1 MCTKIHAQHWFLCK
15 NNLNLPRWFF
25 LPCASLPPLV
35 HCVVMLATSLHWFL
49 FVCFYRSWF
58 SSPIIKQIYLGQF
71 KCWFAV
77 MLPGRR
83 ENYHGTGPLCLHINY
98 TNMISELY
106 QHMYSYNNISFVAEL
121 KQALRMILSCIT
133 SCESHELL
141 KLTTGLSICHN
152 WELLIVHPN
161 RPLCFKKI
169 RTNTRSH
176 LIFNTVVPNPDSHSI
191 GFDPQIFCTLILS
204 SKYV

>member
-1 MCTKIHAQHWFLCK
+1 MLHVHENSCAVLIPLCE
-15 NNLNLPRWFF
+15 NNLNLPRCFF
-25 LPCASLPPLV
+25 LSVCFVTSSRPLY
-35 HCVVMLATSLHWFL
+35 CRAYYLAALIFL

-58 SSPIIKQIYLGQF
+58 CSPIIKQIYLGQF
-71 KCWFAV
+71 KCWFAFI
-77 MLPGRR
+77 LPCRR

-106 QHMYSYNNISFVAEL
+106 QHMYSYNKISFVAEL

-133 SCESHELL
+133 SCVSHELW
-141 KLTTGLSICHN
+141 KLSTGLSICHN
-152 WELLIVHPN
+152 WELVIVHPN

-176 LIFNTVVPNPDSHSI
+176 LIFNTVVPNPNSHSI
-191 GFDPQIFCTLILS
+191 GFDPQIFASLS
-204 SKYV
+204 